1 MIYVILG
8 VVIVILLLIGV
19 IVVMSFVIKGLGDK
33 LKKTENL
40 LKDSLSLNEKYK
52 ASIQQISDVNDDT
65 KKKKKELYET
75 EHKDIIS
82 RANNLFL

>member
-8 VVIVILLLIGV
+8 VVIVILLLIGG